1 MEHFTV
7 DQTCKHGGCETAIMF
22 VISRD
27 SLAKPA
33 PPAGIYKHSGV
44 PNTPTQTMYDDLF
57 LLRLNLPTSLDTL
70 QYVLTVL
77 VQLQLRD
84 DDLGRVNA
92 DRY

>member
-1 MEHFTV
+1 
-7 DQTCKHGGCETAIMF
+7 
-22 VISRD
+22 
-27 SLAKPA
+27 
-33 PPAGIYKHSGV
+33 
-44 PNTPTQTMYDDLF
+44 MYDNLF
-57 LLRLNLPTSLDTL
+57 LLRLNLPASLDTL